1 MKLDGMFLILGA
13 SGLVGSAVH
22 RKLLNLGVPVRKIHA
37 PSSSELDLM
46 SEASVAKWKHGYDY
60 IINCAA
66 RVGGILD
73 NQDNKYEFISANLK
87 MQQNAMKLVSYIT
100 PQKYVFL
107 GSSCIYPN
115 NIKVPIRE
123 VDLMSGPLEHTND
136 AYAIAKIAGI
146 HLGKAYFEKEPNK
159 FTAIMPCNV
168 YGPHDSFHSKSHVI
182 PDLIQK
188 FMNSAKYYTNAP
200 VILYGTGN
208 PLREFIYSDD
218 LAEAIV
224 LIATYTGDKDLSM
237 VNVGTDFEISISD
250 LAYKIKDKVGS
261 KARIIFDNRFPDGTM
276 RKKLDTSKMEN
287 VFGWKAKTNLD
298 EGLTKAIEWYS
309 TFKQTEKWTR
319 YEVSRDAV

>member
-1 MKLDGMFLILGA
+1 MKLDSMFLILGA

-22 RKLLNLGVPVRKIHA
+22 RRLLSLGVPARQIHT
-37 PSSSELDLM
+37 PSSSELDLK
-46 SEASVAKWKHGYDY
+46 SEASVNQWKYGYDY

-73 NQDNKYEFISANLK
+73 NKDNKYEFISANLK
-87 MQQNAMKLVSYIT
+87 MQQNAMNLVSYRT

-115 NIKVPIRE
+115 NFNVPIRE
-123 VDLMSGPLEHTND
+123 IDLMSGPLEQTND

-146 HLGKAYFEKEPNK
+146 HLGKAYFNK
-159 FTAIMPCNV
+159 APHRFSAVMPCNV

-188 FMNSAKYYTNAP
+188 FTNSAKSYTDAP
-200 VILYGTGN
+200 VTLYGTGN

-218 LAEAIV
+218 LAQAIV

-261 KARIIFDNRFPDGTM
+261 KARITFNSSFPDGTL
-276 RKKLDTSKMEN
+276 RKKLDTSKMED

-309 TFKQTEKWTR
+309 TFKQTEKWT
-319 YEVSRDAV
+319 